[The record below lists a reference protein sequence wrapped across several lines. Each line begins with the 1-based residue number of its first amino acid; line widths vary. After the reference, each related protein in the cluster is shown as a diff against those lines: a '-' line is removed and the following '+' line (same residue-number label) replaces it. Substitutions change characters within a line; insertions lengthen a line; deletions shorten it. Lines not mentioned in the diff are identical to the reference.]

1 MRMLLGLD
9 NTPESEPARRFAEWL
24 AGKTGMSM
32 DIVYG
37 IPAEGLLRRAKEGA
51 YDMIAVQPTRRGP
64 RDRALRVVSGAP
76 IPVLIIKSPP
86 ERVRRLLVCTGAR
99 PVSFQVIE
107 AGAWLAGAV
116 GADVSLLHVIGAVP
130 RMYTGLEEM
139 EAARDEMLASDT
151 AVAQVVRESLAAF
164 TTRGIDAEF
173 VLREGVPEEQIIRAA
188 HRQGADMIVLGAS
201 DTATRL
207 NRLVFRDVMKR
218 VIALAPCPVYV
229 ARLRS
234 AHPREASSSE
244 KSGTNGGG
252 VD

>member
-9 NTPESEPARRFAEWL
+9 NTPESGPARRFAERL
-24 AGKTGMSM
+24 AEQTGMTVEA
-32 DIVYG
+32 VYG
-37 IPAEGLLRRAKEGA
+37 ATAESLLRRAGEGG
-51 YDMIAVQPTRRGP
+51 YDVIAMQRMRIGP
-64 RDRALRVVSGAP
+64 RDHTLRVVSGATV
-76 IPVLIIKSPP
+76 PVLIIKSPP
-86 ERVRRLLVCTGAR
+86 AEIRRLLVCTGAR

-107 AGAWLAGAV
+107 AGTWLAEAL
-116 GADVSLLHVIGAVP
+116 GADVSLLHVMGAVP

-139 EAARDEMLASDT
+139 EQAGEEMLASDT

-164 TTRGIDAEF
+164 TARGIDAEF

-188 HRQGADMIVLGAS
+188 HRQRADMIVLGAS

-229 ARLRS
+229 ARLMG
-234 AHPREASSSE
+234 ADPREAE
-244 KSGTNGGG
+244 
-252 VD
+252 